1 MDVGFFLLARETGSV
16 QCGLDYGRLLLAGAD
31 GLEMVLLVLLPQPL
45 WLRRTELRSFLEVW
59 RGLAVELLGLLF
71 VVVLLWLARRM
82 VLVFDVLVLVA
93 GLLERL
99 LVPAL
104 GWVGGTAGWL
114 LALAVVDPVS
124 LRCILQYHAA
134 IRNGA
139 GH

>member
-1 MDVGFFLLARETGSV
+1 M
-16 QCGLDYGRLLLAGAD
+16 
-31 GLEMVLLVLLPQPL
+31 
-45 WLRRTELRSFLEVW
+45 
-59 RGLAVELLGLLF
+59 ELLGLLF

-114 LALAVVDPVS
+114 LALAVVDLVS
-124 LRCILQYHAA
+124 LRCILQYHVA

>member
-1 MDVGFFLLARETGSV
+1 MARETGSV

-31 GLEMVLLVLLPQPL
+31 GLEMVLLVLLLQPQ
-45 WLRRTELRSFLEVW
+45 WLRRTELRSFLEAW

-71 VVVLLWLARRM
+71 AVFLLQLARRM
-82 VLVFDVLVLVA
+82 VLVSDLLLAFVVEP
-93 GLLERL
+93 LERL
-99 LVPAL
+99 LVLAL

-114 LALAVVDPVS
+114 PALAVVDPVS

>member
-1 MDVGFFLLARETGSV
+1 MALEIGSV
-16 QCGLDYGRLLLAGAD
+16 QCGLGYGRLLLAGAD
-31 GLEMVLLVLLPQPL
+31 GLEMVLMVLLLQPL
-45 WLRRTELRSFLEVW
+45 WLRRTGLRSFLEVW
-59 RGLAVELLGLLF
+59 RGLAVKLLGLLF
-71 VVVLLWLARRM
+71 AVVLLWLARRM
-82 VLVFDVLVLVA
+82 VLVFDVFLVFVA

-99 LVPAL
+99 LVLAL

-114 LALAVVDPVS
+114 PALAVVDPVS

>member
-1 MDVGFFLLARETGSV
+1 
-16 QCGLDYGRLLLAGAD
+16 
-31 GLEMVLLVLLPQPL
+31 MVLLLQPL
-45 WLRRTELRSFLEVW
+45 WLRRTGLLSFLEVW

-71 VVVLLWLARRM
+71 VVVSLWLARRM

-99 LVPAL
+99 LVLAL

-124 LRCILQYHAA
+124 LRCILQYHVA